1 MPALASSVRFLFK
14 SLADFIYPPICFG
27 CDAEVEEGLVCE
39 GCRLAL
45 FTHELAVCPK
55 CHRPCT
61 RTAEACGQCEVQ
73 FSLARVRA
81 LGIYAPPFDKLV
93 HAFKYSGK
101 TKVGELLGLALA
113 ALVQQDEVLS
123 AADIVCPVPLHA
135 ARLRERGFNQSL
147 LLAAAI
153 SMSTRIPLAES
164 LTRTRYTATQTQ
176 KTTPEKRLKNVKDAF
191 RVRTEPDV
199 RGKAV
204 LLVDDVMTTGH
215 TLDQAAQ
222 ALLKGGATS
231 VMGAVVAAAHA
242 GGSPSLPRVN
252 PASCRTEAGIP
263 S

>member
-1 MPALASSVRFLFK
+1 LSSGSPGSVRFLLK
-14 SLADFIYPPICFG
+14 SLADFIYPPICYG
-27 CDAEVEEGLVCE
+27 CDSEVEEGLVCE

-61 RTAEACGQCEVQ
+61 RTAETCGQCRTP
-73 FSLARVRA
+73 FSLSRVRA
-81 LGIYAPPFDKLV
+81 LGLYVPPFDKLV

-101 TKVGELLGLALA
+101 TKVGELLGQALA

-123 AADIVCPVPLHA
+123 AADAVCPVPLHP

-153 SMSTRIPLAES
+153 SMSTRMRLVEC
-164 LTRTRYTATQTQ
+164 LTRTRYTPTQTL
-176 KTTPEKRLKNVKDAF
+176 KTNPEKRLKNVAGAF
-191 RVRTEPDV
+191 RLRPDSKV
-199 RGKAV
+199 AGKRI
-204 LLVDDVMTTGH
+204 LLVDDVMTTGA

-231 VMGAVVAAAHA
+231 VLGAVVAAAHA
-242 GGSPSLPRVN
+242 GGSS
-252 PASCRTEAGIP
+252 
-263 S
+263 